1 MSTQIIA
8 KDIPNWLVT
17 IIKKIKFDQLNFV
30 VKTAI
35 KTYLNQLPRKE
46 EAYSITMIETSVTS
60 EFLEHFNQINYKQ
73 IPANKQKELQ
83 KFLTD
88 YVKQNNLI

>member
-8 KDIPNWLVT
+8 KDTPSWLVT

-30 VKTAI
+30 IKTAI

-46 EAYSITMIETSVTS
+46 ESYDVNMIETSVSS
-60 EFLEHFNQINYKQ
+60 EFLEHFNQINYKK
-73 IPANKQKELQ
+73 IPADKQKELQ

-88 YVKQNNLI
+88 YVKQNKLI